1 MIEVGLAYIATNLI
15 VVYGLVA
22 HTSFK
27 SSLRSLRS
35 LLSLNRFSRVDSRTD
50 STFQA
55 EGGRVWPKNT
65 GQLSTSAKYVG
76 GDVEEIPLTHNGI
89 HLKKE
94 FESTTERVEGFLSST
109 AQAH

>member
-35 LLSLNRFSRVDSRTD
+35 LLSLNRFSRVGSRTD
-50 STFQA
+50 STFEA

-65 GQLSTSAKYVG
+65 GQFSASARYVG
-76 GDVEEIPLTHNGI
+76 RDIEEIPLTRNGI

-94 FESTTERVEGFLSST
+94 FDSTAERIENDLSST